1 MPTLRSDISAGLRLE
16 VMGRDNLDEDFFK
29 IALAVFF
36 AELLESAF
44 GEELSA
50 VDDANDVA
58 ELFDFAHDVSG
69 EDDGFALIATFA
81 DEGDDGARGH
91 DVEAKGGLIENHH
104 RGIVD
109 QRAGDGGLL
118 LHAGR
123 KFVAAAVAE
132 FVHVQAVENAV
143 HTLFQR
149 GLVEAVEA
157 AEVFDDF
164 LGGEARVESGGGG
177 KKTDAGADFFGL
189 LDDIVAAN
197 ERGGVGGLKNRSEYA
212 QRGGFSGAIG
222 AEQPVDFSGFAA
234 KTDVIH
240 GPDLSAFFVAEALG
254 QTAGFNHG

>member
-81 DEGDDGARGH
+81 VEGEGGARGH
-91 DVEAKGGLIENHH
+91 DV
-104 RGIVD
+104 
-109 QRAGDGGLL
+109 
-118 LHAGR
+118 R
-123 KFVAAAVAE
+123 KFAGEAVAE
-132 FVHVQAVENAV
+132 FVHVRAVENAV
-143 HTLFQR
+143 RTLFQR

-197 ERGGVGGLKNRSEYA
+197 ESGAVGGLKNRSEYA

-234 KTDVIH
+234 TTDVIH
-240 GPDLSAFFVAEALG
+240 GADLSAFFVVEALG

>member
-91 DVEAKGGLIENHH
+91 DVEAKGGLVENHH

-123 KFVAAAVAE
+123 KLLAAA
-132 FVHVQAVENAV
+132 
-143 HTLFQR
+143 
-149 GLVEAVEA
+149 
-157 AEVFDDF
+157 
-164 LGGEARVESGGGG
+164 
-177 KKTDAGADFFGL
+177 GA
-189 LDDIVAAN
+189 
-197 ERGGVGGLKNRSEYA
+197 
-212 QRGGFSGAIG
+212 
-222 AEQPVDFSGFAA
+222 
-234 KTDVIH
+234 
-240 GPDLSAFFVAEALG
+240 AFFSLPCAGTSVPPVFPPVPLLG
-254 QTAGFNHG
+254 VRAADRVLAVSCR